1 MDTIYYKQ
9 IGQYKNSDDLV
20 LGNLRLVVHLAKK
33 YQGMGLSLEDL
44 VHEGTIGL
52 CIARDKFDSSK
63 GKFSTYAAQWIK
75 ATIRQALNN
84 KSRTIRVPAH
94 RTHLTEEAPK
104 VSQLDTAYQ
113 GSYIPRVEKK
123 FEESHIDHKI
133 QSLLGKLKPKQQ
145 EIIKMK
151 FGIGYDEEMKTSE
164 IAKKLGLTAQAV
176 NGNIRNALKLMKELN
191 C

>member
-1 MDTIYYKQ
+1 MDTLFYKQ

>member
-1 MDTIYYKQ
+1 MDTIFYKQ